1 MQNSNYSPKT
11 IIITASDS
19 KYFELV
25 RSAILSVRKK
35 KQGKNICIA
44 FFDLG
49 CTSEEIQYLETI
61 VNTIEIPKSHFNF
74 PEENTI
80 PSYLNGLLA
89 RPFLRQYFP
98 DFEVYIWLDSDAWVQ
113 DWQAIDLLTQGAL
126 RKKGLAIVP
135 EIDRNYCLSYGK
147 LPWYFPFVYQ
157 DYEKVFSK
165 ETADQLY
172 SYTVLNA
179 GIFALHHEAPHWQ
192 AWEEKLREG
201 LQNHAGLMTDQV
213 ALNYIVYSGDLFDR
227 TEMLPAWCNWSCN
240 FGLPAWDE
248 AQSILVEPYL
258 PHHPVGI
265 LHLTGKKHDR
275 VLLKTIQGNLKEVS
289 LRYHLRDEQVPDNT
303 GNVTMLSTEN
313 QPQGSWDYISPEFQ
327 VTRPDRAFPNMMLG
341 NPSVHSWPYLRREI
355 PHKWYVDKR
364 YPHIGFLSR
373 DEAHILY
380 NNALQ
385 FRGKKALEIGCW
397 MGWSACHLMLA
408 GIDLDIIDPI
418 LANPE
423 VRTSVVSS
431 LQTACQAAGIA
442 GQFVLVP
449 GYSPQKVE
457 ELALQHGRKWS
468 LIFIDGEHG
477 APGPLNDAIACEKYA
492 EADAMVLFHD
502 LAAPDVAQGLD
513 YFRDRGWHTMIYQTM
528 QIMGVAWR
536 GNIQPI
542 QHQPDPKVTWTLPDF
557 LKGYQISDLSAP
569 ERPSNN
575 NYTLDS
581 ALDSQQEFH
590 EIVEKVRPFSLLSE
604 ARLHNLYTK
613 AKEICINDLP
623 GHFVE
628 CGTYRGGAAAMLG
641 TVIQRYSSQPR
652 KVYAFDTFEGMPEPA
667 EIDKHQNIP
676 ANQTGFGVGTLKAPI
691 AENIGKI
698 CQLLNVQGIVIPVQ
712 GLFAQTLPIY
722 KAMIGNIALLHAD
735 GDWYES
741 TMDIF
746 NHLYASVVANG
757 IIQVDDYGHW
767 EGCRQ
772 AVHDFEAA
780 QGVTFNLNPIDY
792 TGVWFTKT

>member
-1 MQNSNYSPKT
+1 MKNASYYNSKL
-11 IIITASDS
+11 IIITAADS

-25 RSAILSVRKK
+25 CSTIWSIRDKP
-35 KQGKNICIA
+35 QGKDIDIA
-44 FFDLG
+44 FLDLG
-49 CTSEEIQYLETI
+49 CKLEEIQYLEKI
-61 VNTIEIPKSHFNF
+61 VNFITKPQSHFSF
-74 PEENTI
+74 PTEDSV

-98 DFEVYIWLDSDAWVQ
+98 GFEIYLWIDSDAWIQ
-113 DWQAIDLLTQGAL
+113 DWQAIDLLIQGAL
-126 RKKGLAIVP
+126 GRKGLAIVP
-135 EIDRNYCLSYGK
+135 EIDRSYYLAYGK

-157 DYEKVFSK
+157 DYQKVFNQ
-165 ETADQLY
+165 ETAEKFY
-172 SYTVLNA
+172 SYSVLNA
-179 GIFALHHEAPHWQ
+179 GIFALHHDAPHWQ
-192 AWEEKLREG
+192 IWEEKLREG

-213 ALNYIVYSGDLFDR
+213 ALNAIVYGTHLFES

-248 AQSILVEPYL
+248 DRSILVEPYL
-258 PHHPVGI
+258 PHHPIGI

-275 VLLKTIQGNLKEVS
+275 VNLKTIQGHNKEVDF
-289 LRYHLRDEQVPDNT
+289 RY
-303 GNVTMLSTEN
+303 
-313 QPQGSWDYISPEFQ
+313 QPKQKEILESMEKKKNDKSCTWDYISPGLK
-327 VTRPDRAFPNMMLG
+327 VTYPDVAFPNMIIG
-341 NPSVHSWPYLRREI
+341 NTSTHSWTYLRREV
-355 PHKWYVDKR
+355 PHNWYVDKR
-364 YPHIGFLSR
+364 HPHIGFLSR

-408 GIDLDIIDPI
+408 GVELDIIDPI
-418 LANPE
+418 LSQAEARN
-423 VRTSVVSS
+423 SVVYS
-431 LQTACQAAGIA
+431 LQSACQAAGVS

-457 ELALQHGRKWS
+457 ALALHQQRRWS

-492 EADAMVLFHD
+492 EADAMILFHD

-536 GNIQPI
+536 GNVQPVH
-542 QHQPDPKVTWTLPDF
+542 HQPDPKVAWTLPDF
-557 LKGYQISDLSAP
+557 LQSYPVSGISTSRHPNLNHGA
-569 ERPSNN
+569 ELNTQRE
-575 NYTLDS
+575 L
-581 ALDSQQEFH
+581 EFH
-590 EIVEKVRPFSLLSE
+590 EIVEQIRPFSLLSE

-613 AKEICINDLP
+613 AKEICIQDLP
-623 GHFVE
+623 GNFVE
-628 CGTYRGGAAAMLG
+628 CGTYKGGAAAMLG
-641 TVIQRYSSQPR
+641 VVIQLYSSRSR
-652 KVYAFDTFEGMPEPA
+652 KVYAFDTFEGMPQPTA
-667 EIDKHQNIP
+667 VDKHQNIP
-676 ANQTGFGVGTLKAPI
+676 ANETGFGVGTLKAPI
-691 AENIGKI
+691 AENIGRI
-698 CQLLNVQGIVIPVQ
+698 CQLLNVQDIVMPVK

-722 KAMIGNIALLHAD
+722 KSTIGDIALLHAD

-741 TMDIF
+741 TRDIF
-746 NHLYASVVANG
+746 HHLYASVIENG

-772 AVHDFEAA
+772 AIHDFEAT
-780 QGVTFNLNPIDY
+780 QGVTFNLQSIDY
-792 TGVWFTKT
+792 TGVWFTKP